1 MPALPCSPYYAARAD
16 THKPRCTNLN
26 ALADALAACRA
37 LAHLD
42 VSYNALSQYGV
53 QHLAARLHTCPA
65 LRVLNLPMCVRASF
79 THSLADGVARCSR
92 LTHLRVNYNNISCDA
107 ATGYARALERCHAL
121 VLLDLT
127 GNALHCAG
135 AAALARALE
144 RCQALADLRLPFNY
158 IGFLG
163 AAVLLEA
170 SARCLTLTNLDL
182 SNNVLGRARPASNRF
197 TTGPQRLTSVSFER
211 LHHAAGQCTALRSL
225 SLAYNY
231 FSEPEKV
238 RLVDRWGPERPDLAL
253 QNE

>member
-1 MPALPCSPYYAARAD
+1 LLVRACPPCSPYYAARTN

-26 ALADALAACRA
+26 ALADALAACGA

-42 VSYNALSQYGV
+42 VSYNALSQYAV
-53 QHLAARLHTCPA
+53 QHLAARLYTCPA

-79 THSLADGVARCSR
+79 THSLAEGVARCSR

-107 ATGYARALERCHAL
+107 ATGYARALERCPTL

-163 AAVLLEA
+163 KLVSLPVL
-170 SARCLTLTNLDL
+170 RK
-182 SNNVLGRARPASNRF
+182 P
-197 TTGPQRLTSVSFER
+197 TTQT
-211 LHHAAGQCTALRSL
+211 
-225 SLAYNY
+225 
-231 FSEPEKV
+231 
-238 RLVDRWGPERPDLAL
+238 
-253 QNE
+253 